1 MGWVLLSN
9 CTWGITE
16 EEGGGEE
23 WRERKGNQR
32 EDWESGRKR
41 LGME

>member
-1 MGWVLLSN
+1 MSN

-16 EEGGGEE
+16 EEGEGEE

-32 EDWESGRKR
+32 EDGESRRKR
-41 LGME
+41 QGME